1 MCNGKYLLKLKILL
15 GEETVAAENSY
26 VLKELYYY
34 KILYFQIDLEYKI
47 VSFSD
52 KPLCLFYCYLHNL

>member
-15 GEETVAAENSY
+15 GEEMVAAENNY

-34 KILYFQIDLEYKI
+34 KILYFQIDSE
-47 VSFSD
+47 
-52 KPLCLFYCYLHNL
+52 